1 LSENLSWGR
10 EFLALRS
17 VHQFEEQFAK
27 QKMIYIVT
35 YDETRYHSQNAKR
48 LILVESNLGLGVER
62 VTGLVRMLTDGN
74 FEAASVEIA
83 GQRDWDARRV
93 RHPAIRSYKLD

>member
-1 LSENLSWGR
+1 
-10 EFLALRS
+10 
-17 VHQFEEQFAK
+17 
-27 QKMIYIVT
+27 MIYIVT

-48 LILVESNLGLGVER
+48 LILVESKLGLEVER

-74 FEAASVEIA
+74 FAADSVDIA

>member
-1 LSENLSWGR
+1 MSENLCRER

-17 VHQFEEQFAK
+17 VHQFEEHFAK
-27 QKMIYIVT
+27 HKMIYIVT
-35 YDETRYHSQNAKR
+35 YDETRYHGQNAKR
-48 LILVESNLGLGVER
+48 LILVESNLGLEVER
-62 VTGLVRMLTDGN
+62 VTRLVRMLTDN
-74 FEAASVEIA
+74 KFTPASVEIA